1 MSATTFNAVTY
12 ANKLKE
18 AGMSPRIADVQAEE
32 LVNLMNDSV
41 ATKNDINILRNE
53 TKTDINNLRTETKAD
68 IAQLRNDMKIME
80 LEIKG
85 FLIKSLIMLGGSV
98 ITFQGIIGYITK

>member
-18 AGMSPRIADVQAEE
+18 AGMSAKVADVQAEE

-41 ATKNDINILRNE
+41 ATKNDIN
-53 TKTDINNLRTETKAD
+53 NLKNETKAD
-68 IAQLRNDMKIME
+68 ITQLRNDMKIME

-85 FLIKSLIMLGGSV
+85 FLIRSLIMLGGAV
-98 ITFQGIIGYITK
+98 ITFQSIIGYVTK

>member
-1 MSATTFNAVTY
+1 MTSITFNAVTY

-18 AGMSPRIADVQAEE
+18 AGMAAKVADVQAEE

-53 TKTDINNLRTETKAD
+53 TKAD
-68 IAQLRNDMKIME
+68 ITQLRNDMKIME

-85 FLIKSLIMLGGSV
+85 FLIRSLIMLGGAV
-98 ITFQGIIGYITK
+98 ITFQSIIGYVTK

>member
-1 MSATTFNAVTY
+1 MTSTTFNAVTY

-18 AGMSPRIADVQAEE
+18 AGMATKVADVQAEE

-53 TKTDINNLRTETKAD
+53 TKAD
-68 IAQLRNDMKIME
+68 ITQLRNDMKIME

-85 FLIKSLIMLGGSV
+85 FLIRSLIMLGGAV
-98 ITFQGIIGYITK
+98 ITFQSIIGYVTK